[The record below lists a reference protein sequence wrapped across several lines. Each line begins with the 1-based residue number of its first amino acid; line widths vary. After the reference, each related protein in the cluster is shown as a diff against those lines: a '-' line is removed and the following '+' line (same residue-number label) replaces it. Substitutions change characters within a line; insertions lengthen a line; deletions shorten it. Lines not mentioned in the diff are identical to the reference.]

1 MSNNEA
7 PQCWSQFFCE
17 IHQTQTFV
25 IGEGR
30 AFCVVCMDEDNTR
43 NAKRIAE
50 LEDAFNNTQ
59 KAVNHWRQCAEEL
72 EAERDALKA
81 ERNSAV
87 KLCREHNLCLC
98 NFSQK
103 LAGDGCFICR

>member
-7 PQCWSQFFCE
+7 PERIWVWHHEGGFFE
-17 IHQTQTFV
+17 WPSVHLEKPSTEVFKSVEYI
-25 IGEGR
+25 R
-30 AFCVVCMDEDNTR
+30 ADLV
-43 NAKRIAE
+43 A
-50 LEDAFNNTQ
+50 
-59 KAVNHWRQCAEEL
+59 EL